1 MITPAEMATRDLRA
15 EIRVLKQ
22 RMKLIRSPAAPLTK
36 DERIAEQKEIM
47 LQFMP
52 LAIEL
57 DNRFKRKTKKE
68 EERWTN

>member
-1 MITPAEMATRDLRA
+1 MTNPAEMATRELRA
-15 EIRVLKQ
+15 EIRALKQ
-22 RMKLIRSPAAPLTK
+22 RMKLTRSPAAPLTK

-57 DNRFKRKTKKE
+57 DNRFKRKTKE
-68 EERWTN
+68 QYDG

>member
-1 MITPAEMATRDLRA
+1 MNKPAEMATRELRA
-15 EIRVLKQ
+15 EIRALKK
-22 RMKLIRSPAAPLTK
+22 RMKLTSSPAAPLTK

-57 DNRFKRKTKKE
+57 DNRFKRKTKE
-68 EERWTN
+68 QYDG

>member
-1 MITPAEMATRDLRA
+1 MTAPAEMATRDLRA
-15 EIRVLKQ
+15 EIRALKQ
-22 RMKLIRSPAAPLTK
+22 RMKLTRSPAAPLTK

-68 EERWTN
+68 EG

>member
-1 MITPAEMATRDLRA
+1 MTTPAEMATRELRS
-15 EIRVLKQ
+15 EIRALKK
-22 RMKLIRSPAAPLTK
+22 RMKLTRSPAAPLTK

-57 DNRFKRKTKKE
+57 DNRFKSKTKE
-68 EERWTN
+68 QYDG

>member
-1 MITPAEMATRDLRA
+1 MTNPAEMATRELRA
-15 EIRVLKQ
+15 EIRALKQ
-22 RMKLIRSPAAPLTK
+22 RMKLTRSPAAPLTK

-57 DNRFKRKTKKE
+57 DNRFKSKTKKE
-68 EERWTN
+68 EV

>member
-1 MITPAEMATRDLRA
+1 MTTPAEMATRELRA
-15 EIRVLKQ
+15 EIRALKQ
-22 RMKLIRSPAAPLTK
+22 RMKLTRSPAAPLTK

-57 DNRFKRKTKKE
+57 DNRFKSKTKKE
-68 EERWTN
+68 QYDG

>member
-1 MITPAEMATRDLRA
+1 MTTPAEMATRELRA
-15 EIRVLKQ
+15 EIRALKQ
-22 RMKLIRSPAAPLTK
+22 RMKLTRSPAAPLTK

-57 DNRFKRKTKKE
+57 DNRFKSKTKE
-68 EERWTN
+68 QYDG

>member
-1 MITPAEMATRDLRA
+1 MTNPAEMATRELRA
-15 EIRVLKQ
+15 EIRALKQ
-22 RMKLIRSPAAPLTK
+22 RMKLTRSPAAPLTK

-57 DNRFKRKTKKE
+57 DNRFKSKTKKE
-68 EERWTN
+68 QYDG